1 MVHNLIPIVI
11 EQTNRGE
18 RSFDIYSRLLKDRVI
33 FLGSDI
39 TDEVANVIIAQM
51 LFLEYDDPDKDITIY
66 VNSPGGSVMAGL
78 AIYDTMQFIKPD
90 VSTTVVGQASSMAAL
105 ILAAGAKGKRYAL
118 PHARVM
124 IHQPMGGFQGQVSDI
139 EIHSREML
147 RIKRRLSEIF
157 AEHTGQD
164 VAKIQGDS
172 DRDHFMG
179 AQESLEYGLIDEV
192 MTKRL
197 AGVKAAR

>member
-1 MVHNLIPIVI
+1 
-11 EQTNRGE
+11 
-18 RSFDIYSRLLKDRVI
+18 
-33 FLGSDI
+33 
-39 TDEVANVIIAQM
+39 VANVIIAQM